1 MARSDASSDEE
12 RSPRVNG
19 KGKEKKQPVSDSES
33 EIEVS
38 EDDENDSEATKMHK
52 RTAREGKARAQL
64 RQKYR
69 RLQATADGD
78 QLFPFPGL
86 EKQMLTKFPYDSQV
100 IEEI

>member
-69 RLQATADGD
+69 RLQATADGE
-78 QLFPFPGL
+78 QIFPFPRWRN
-86 EKQMLTKFPYDSQV
+86 EC
-100 IEEI
+100 